1 MFLEGIHTCTKC
13 GDRARPNQPS
23 RIKSHVLGFMGYLIP
38 VPALDTPTSSIEVC
52 VANAHARTR
61 PRSGRKLRYRV
72 RVTKNSISII
82 ISTTASMWPPCVCTP
97 HTYGCPNAIP
107 DRDPPD
113 EMSDLAGFACHTGQL
128 RECFGCRW
136 RGGEA
141 VDRTITGAFGIV
153 TELLVVL
160 QPLSQHDLTL
170 QVQRMA
176 GALRRTDWSSTPH
189 PTPRDAP
196 PESVCCLVSVT
207 VMRASL
213 GTVNTC
219 LS

>member
-1 MFLEGIHTCTKC
+1 MYQMRGSSKAQPAFTHQEPCPWLHGIPHPCPSSRYSHIFDRGVSRQCT
-13 GDRARPNQPS
+13 RSN
-23 RIKSHVLGFMGYLIP
+23 
-38 VPALDTPTSSIEVC
+38 SSTIWSE
-52 VANAHARTR
+52 N
-61 PRSGRKLRYRV
+61 SEYRV